1 MWHDFAGP
9 HGDRGIDM
17 TVCWSLSSRGIWHS
31 YVTVSVGHC
40 WERTWVTVSVGHCW
54 DRGLRWLY
62 LLVIVETE
70 DLGDCICWSLLIQR
84 TWLRW
89 LLVIVDELE
98 GDDVTIC
105 WSLLRR
111 RSWYIWLF
119 SVETKESLSLY
130 LLFTSGRVGAF
141 NLQQKCNWCNLQCLS
156 LQEPPTPSPSFKLL
170 KHVVSLANF
179 TFYCLLL
186 GGFQ

>member
-40 WERTWVTVSVGHCW
+40 WER
-54 DRGLRWLY
+54 GLGWLY

-70 DLGDCICWSLLIQR
+70 GLGDCICWSLLIQR

-156 LQEPPTPSPSFKLL
+156 LQEPPHPIPKLQAFKTCCIISKL
-170 KHVVSLANF
+170 
-179 TFYCLLL
+179 YILLL
-186 GGFQ
+186 AFRGVPVNQVLVF